1 MGFSIDATQG
11 NMGLVDSMCFGDYV
25 SIPSSFSCTCGGGTA
40 SGANAINTRYCGAR
54 LGIQLAS
61 TTATGTHSPVCD
73 CSEPF
78 HVRHVTDTANDAGAS
93 VSTAINNVNGVV
105 PPRGFC
111 LDFTQSPCWTR

>member
-1 MGFSIDATQG
+1 MYGISK
-11 NMGLVDSMCFGDYV
+11 V
-25 SIPSSFSCTCGGGTA
+25 SSKLIQTYIQIASFSSTCGGGTA

-78 HVRHVTDTANDAGAS
+78 HVRHVTDTANDGGGS
-93 VSTAINNVNGVV
+93 LGVAIANTNALT

-111 LDFTQSPCWTR
+111 LDYRQTSCWAR